1 MEILKIEIGEQL
13 LKKYHVIKHLILL
26 KIQYMMDINMDL
38 LQWFINLLIKNIQ
51 KNNEKLAKELHKP
64 IIRESGKRKIHSVF
78 TQDIWGTDL
87 TDIQLIS
94 KVNIGFRFLL
104 FVINI
109 LEQICMGYSFKR

>member
-1 MEILKIEIGEQL
+1 
-13 LKKYHVIKHLILL
+13 
-26 KIQYMMDINMDL
+26 MMDINMDL

-78 TQDIWGTDL
+78 TENIWGTDL

-104 FVINI
+104 FLLIFQSKYAWVIPLKDIKAITITNTFQQN
-109 LEQICMGYSFKR
+109 LNESKRKRN